1 MITTRVGRHAVPRAA
16 LLILVM
22 LGFTALLVIV
32 ELKWG
37 PLHRLDL
44 GWAKSLNRTEVADPD
59 QAQWWRAVSDVLSP
73 TVLRVLSALVAA
85 ALWLKGQRSVA
96 IFVVVSMAGAAAL
109 ESVVKV
115 LVGRARPVFPHPVA
129 HAAGASF
136 PSGHAMTSF
145 VAFGL
150 LVLLVAPRRRTAAIV
165 LGIVAVALVGFSRLA
180 LGVHYLSDVLAG
192 WLLGAAWLIATD
204 WFFRVRMST
213 RSPAT
218 NR

>member
-204 WFFRVRMST
+204 WFFQVRMST